1 MKVTNEEGVKHLW
14 RRMLRRL
21 KTKESSS
28 NKKTSIDEYSTD
40 ADYPSAKAVYGFV
53 NDKVEE
59 KTAICRGTFLSQSL
73 LPNKSIC
80 PDLKHGD
87 YAFVNGD
94 NNLGPNT
101 NHYNYVETPKITLN
115 SDTRTYTFKEQVSNE
130 GATFP
135 YKWGGGAGANYREV
149 YTAVKFPGNGSKAAS
164 SYDIPVADAEYTV
177 YDHTIHGGWVF
188 TRALGNGAVP
198 ATHIQDTAAQ
208 STNLAQVMKEA
219 GAAPSGSE
227 TGEGQYGQNEIN
239 EALADPTR
247 TKPASAVQDYV
258 GHKTVSGTV
267 QETELLK
274 AYTETTVIVKLYD
287 EVTLA
292 EKQSAYAANFNPKSA
307 GWYEIESGAGTEANP
322 YVYRCTEDT
331 SINNADNYAKK
342 YFIHVVIDKDG
353 DVEKF
358 TAVST
363 AERGNHTGEKARAL
377 GWYVREGAGTTAN
390 PYNYYLPDAN
400 ATVNTSTT
408 YYTANPIGNHT
419 QQDIN
424 EQLAKR
430 ANAPHEVWTQ
440 ALTQL
445 WQQIRNMGYIEDVI
459 TEWDVVKQK
468 INAFNA
474 YWTEEDPNISGLTI
488 AANLGNR
495 LQILEAFLPIL
506 SLMQLYSNNGTNEVI
521 FKGMPRYNSGG
532 AGDGHEMFLT
542 GSGAPSAT
550 PAFLGQEYWD
560 SQNRALYKGVSQTNN
575 PLTDWEQIN

>member
-101 NHYNYVETPKITLN
+101 NHYLYVETPKITLN

-177 YDHTIHGGWVF
+177 YDHTVHGGWVF

-208 STNLAQVMKEA
+208 STNLAQVMLEA
-219 GAAPSGSE
+219 GAAPSGSQ

-239 EALADPTR
+239 EALAE
-247 TKPASAVQDYV
+247 YV
-258 GHKTVSGTV
+258 GNINEEKENRITVVAASGTSLTAEV
-267 QETELLK
+267 G
-274 AYTETTVIVKLYD
+274 KLYRFSGD
-287 EVTLA
+287 VNTLNVTLP
-292 EKQSAYAANFNPKSA
+292 QMTDTQHVYVISFSFTTGTTPSISFGSGVVFQDSFN
-307 GWYEIESGAGTEANP
+307 IEANT
-322 YVYRCTEDT
+322 YYELTALWNGSVWSVATVAKDQRMALVVAHADANNNYNAAVNTYNRFDAVVNNLN
-331 SINNADNYAKK
+331 INLP
-342 YFIHVVIDKDG
+342 
-353 DVEKF
+353 
-358 TAVST
+358 AVSDNSYVT
-363 AERGNHTGEKARAL
+363 NIAFAFTTG
-377 GWYVREGAGTTAN
+377 
-390 PYNYYLPDAN
+390 
-400 ATVNTSTT
+400 ST
-408 YYTANPIGNHT
+408 
-419 QQDIN
+419 
-424 EQLAKR
+424 
-430 ANAPHEVWTQ
+430 
-440 ALTQL
+440 
-445 WQQIRNMGYIEDVI
+445 
-459 TEWDVVKQK
+459 
-468 INAFNA
+468 
-474 YWTEEDPNISGLTI
+474 PNITITPPTGVTTSYEVSYLIQGGQTYEVNALWNGLKWII
-488 AANLGNR
+488 AS
-495 LQILEAFLPIL
+495 II
-506 SLMQLYSNNGTNEVI
+506 
-521 FKGMPRYNSGG
+521 
-532 AGDGHEMFLT
+532 T
-542 GSGAPSAT
+542 G
-550 PAFLGQEYWD
+550 
-560 SQNRALYKGVSQTNN
+560 
-575 PLTDWEQIN
+575 